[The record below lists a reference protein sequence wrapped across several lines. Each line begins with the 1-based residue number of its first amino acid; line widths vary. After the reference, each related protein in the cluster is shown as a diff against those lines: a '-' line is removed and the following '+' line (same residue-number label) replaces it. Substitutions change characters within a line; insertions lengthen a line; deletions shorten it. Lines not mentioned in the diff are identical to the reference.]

1 MFGTFHFN
9 EKIIFLNSIEFKLI
23 SEHDR
28 LRKLLTFVFWLEAT
42 QYNDLFL
49 GFQPLGAE
57 EISSDC
63 SAHTSKVF
71 QILILR

>member
-9 EKIIFLNSIEFKLI
+9 AKIIFLNSIECKLI

-28 LRKLLTFVFWLEAT
+28 LRNLLT
-42 QYNDLFL
+42 QYNNLCL

-71 QILILR
+71 IKMVESVA

>member
-23 SEHDR
+23 SEHD
-28 LRKLLTFVFWLEAT
+28 FWLEAT

-71 QILILR
+71 IKMVESVA